1 MWLESWATA
10 LRASSWGWS
19 LLAPCWQS
27 QSSSV
32 VAVLT
37 QAGLCS
43 PVQAGYKRLKA
54 ACVCALNSPT
64 PRQGHRAPGKQ
75 HQSALLHRE
84 GSTLG
89 EPWLSSMCQ
98 DSISTPTQVSC
109 APGALW
115 PFQCLWWTG
124 LSQDGYEGCL
134 WAPAAIVQKDLLVCI
149 PSSHAHYVSLWE
161 RSPGTGN
168 PAKSLLCPL
177 QDCPQV
183 QWPTGSRSRDS
194 AVHPHSL
201 KATESPAPIS
211 ASFRRKPSILCF
223 LCWLKLQS

>member
-64 PRQGHRAPGKQ
+64 PRQGQRAPGKQ

-89 EPWLSSMCQ
+89 ESWLSSMCQ
-98 DSISTPTQVSC
+98 DSISTPTQVSR

-124 LSQDGYEGCL
+124 LSQDEHEGCL
-134 WAPAAIVQKDLLVCI
+134 WAPAAIVQKICWF
-149 PSSHAHYVSLWE
+149 VSLPHMPIMCPCE
-161 RSPGTGN
+161 RDLQGQGILLNPCSLHSKTAPKFSGPLGAGAGT
-168 PAKSLLCPL
+168 
-177 QDCPQV
+177 
-183 QWPTGSRSRDS
+183 
-194 AVHPHSL
+194 L
-201 KATESPAPIS
+201 KFIPI
-211 ASFRRKPSILCF
+211 L
-223 LCWLKLQS
+223 